1 MRFGR
6 LPSHTINRSFRG
18 IPAFFQSKD
27 IADFD
32 NPTIRRYIPDPS
44 LGWGGFIRL
53 TRFKGLGT
61 LYMLYGSSAV
71 PYHPLNIHTILT
83 GYPPEIHIRV

>member
-27 IADFD
+27 IADFTD
-32 NPTIRRYIPDPS
+32 LLDIGRANRIM
-44 LGWGGFIRL
+44 RL
-53 TRFKGLGT
+53 QQVKD
-61 LYMLYGSSAV
+61 
-71 PYHPLNIHTILT
+71 
-83 GYPPEIHIRV
+83 